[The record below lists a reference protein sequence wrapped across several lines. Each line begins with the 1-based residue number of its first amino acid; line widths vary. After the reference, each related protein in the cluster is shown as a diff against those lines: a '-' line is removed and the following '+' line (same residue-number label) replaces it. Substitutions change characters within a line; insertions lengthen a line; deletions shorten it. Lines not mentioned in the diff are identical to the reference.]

1 MGARRHA
8 TLVVRG
14 GDPIA
19 LTALVR
25 RDVQAVDAGV
35 PVIEAAPYPTVI
47 RRSLT
52 EPRIFGIL
60 FGAFAAIA
68 LALAVIGV
76 YGVVTYA
83 VAIRT
88 RELGVRIAL
97 GATVRDVYA
106 LVLGQGGRLVL
117 AGLAAAATAF
127 AGEPS
132 IALLN
137 AAAFAAFPLIVAAAL
152 MYVAP
157 RERLVVVAAVG
168 IAAPAVVALIG
179 AFFAA
184 DRHDILRL
192 SLPDYQRLQ
201 DAALSVLGLLAGIRW
216 AFSLVALLAL
226 AFYIGSIRS
235 RTGWWVL
242 LVGLVVTV
250 IGIFEVI
257 SSVLPLL
264 GEPVDELPPSVQ
276 TDYLRLLVLGV
287 LGRLPVA
294 ASAYLTSVALDNRMK
309 ALALSFGL
317 DLITALIAVAGT
329 VIVAIVGYTPF
340 LDISDPLGS
349 WLFPVSWL
357 IGVASSVLL
366 IVGILMLGIF

>member
-1 MGARRHA
+1 MAGASRW
-8 TLVVRG
+8 VW
-14 GDPIA
+14 
-19 LTALVR
+19 
-25 RDVQAVDAGV
+25 
-35 PVIEAAPYPTVI
+35 
-47 RRSLT
+47 
-52 EPRIFGIL
+52 
-60 FGAFAAIA
+60 
-68 LALAVIGV
+68 
-76 YGVVTYA
+76 
-83 VAIRT
+83 
-88 RELGVRIAL
+88 
-97 GATVRDVYA
+97 
-106 LVLGQGGRLVL
+106 VLLVL

-317 DLITALIAVAGT
+317 DLTTALIAIAGT

-366 IVGILMLGIF
+366 IVGILSELPRSRGARTPQVMDIEGTPSSGR